1 MSDQGDGQATAS
13 VENEQAD
20 QQTTGAAPTEQDSL
34 DELLKQERDIRFT
47 SFSHDDA
54 WAVGAHLVQLA
65 SERSLPV
72 AVAIMLG
79 DQRAFHAGLAG
90 ASADNDDWL
99 ERKFRVVR
107 RYGHSSLA
115 VGAQFRAGGAD
126 FDTDSRLD
134 TTLYAA
140 HGGAFPII
148 VQGAIVGIAGVSGL
162 PQRDDHALVVEALSA
177 HRDRTRNARRRK
189 RAATAE

>member
-1 MSDQGDGQATAS
+1 MSDQVDSRVGAPA
-13 VENEQAD
+13 ENEGSTMIAGD
-20 QQTTGAAPTEQDSL
+20 AEPSEQETL

-79 DQRAFHAGLAG
+79 DQRVFHAGLAG
-90 ASADNDDWL
+90 ASADNDEWL

-115 VGAQFRAGGAD
+115 VGTRFRVDGRD
-126 FDTDSRLD
+126 FDSDSRLD
-134 TTLYAA
+134 TALYAA

-148 VQGAIVGIAGVSGL
+148 VQGSIVGIAGVSGL
-162 PQRDDHALVVEALSA
+162 RQRDDHALVVEALSA
-177 HRDRTRNARRRK
+177 HRDRARNARRRK